1 MAWSAENATK
11 AYLTTLTMGNK
22 AKVPDIAECVSAM
35 AAGNS
40 AKLMV
45 EICSGAAGP
54 MTLALVAAARQTGGR
69 VACVLRARED
79 LRASR
84 EALGGAEAD
93 NVEFVFGDA
102 AWLLSDDYARADFV
116 LVDCKLEGNERVF
129 GAAQKAIVVGYNAFC
144 DASWLTSG
152 PRSDLLPTG
161 DGLRACRVVRTAA
174 VERRRRR
181 WVVKVDECTGEEHVF
196 RAKSSQHNG
205 IIA

>member
-11 AYLTTLTMGNK
+11 AFLTTLTMGNK
-22 AKVPDIAECVSAM
+22 TKVPDVAEYVSAM

-45 EICSGAAGP
+45 EACSGAAGP

-84 EALGGAEAD
+84 EALGAEAD

-102 AWLLSDDYARADFV
+102 ARLLSGDYARADFV

-144 DASWLTSG
+144 DASWLPSG
-152 PRSDLLPTG
+152 PRSDLLPIG
-161 DGLRACRVVRTAA
+161 DGLRVCRVVRTAA
-174 VERRRRR
+174 AERKRR

-196 RAKSSQHNG
+196 RIMASQRKG
-205 IIA
+205 IRA

>member
-11 AYLTTLTMGNK
+11 AFLTTLTMGNK
-22 AKVPDIAECVSAM
+22 TKVPDVAEYVSAM

-45 EICSGAAGP
+45 EACSGAAGP

-84 EALGGAEAD
+84 EALGAEAD

-102 AWLLSDDYARADFV
+102 ARLLSGDYARADFV

-129 GAAQKAIVVGYNAFC
+129 GAAHKAIVVGYNAFC

-152 PRSDLLPTG
+152 PRSDFLPIG
-161 DGLRACRVVRTAA
+161 DGLRVCRVVRTAA
-174 VERRRRR
+174 VERRRR

-196 RAKSSQHNG
+196 RIMASQRKG
-205 IIA
+205 IRA